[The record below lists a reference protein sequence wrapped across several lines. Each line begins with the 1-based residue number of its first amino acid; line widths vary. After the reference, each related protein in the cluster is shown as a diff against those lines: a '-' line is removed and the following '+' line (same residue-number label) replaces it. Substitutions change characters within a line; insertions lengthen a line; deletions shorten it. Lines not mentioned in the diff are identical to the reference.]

1 MSKLLYKTLAVLVLL
16 MPFGYLVWR
25 VVTNDLGPDP
35 IAIVADYTGLWSI
48 IMLLIALSLSPLRR
62 MTGKKHFIKIRR
74 QVGLVMFFYASLH
87 VLTFFALQIG
97 WQWPLL
103 IEALTQQPYIILGAT
118 GYLLLMPLAV
128 TSTNHWVRRLGR
140 RWRLLHRLVYIALPI
155 VFLHG
160 WWQLRADGG
169 ELLPYLLWMMVILL
183 ERIADRFG
191 LLPYRSQSVV

>member
-1 MSKLLYKTLAVLVLL
+1 MSKLLYKTSAVLVLL

-48 IMLLIALSLSPLRR
+48 IMLLIVLSLSPLKR
-62 MTGKKHFIKIRR
+62 MTGKSHLIKIRR

-97 WQWPLL
+97 WQWPQL

>member
-1 MSKLLYKTLAVLVLL
+1 MSKLLYKTSAVLVLL

-48 IMLLIALSLSPLRR
+48 IMLLIVLSLSPLKR
-62 MTGKKHFIKIRR
+62 MTGKNHLIKIRR

-97 WQWPLL
+97 WQWPQLM
-103 IEALTQQPYIILGAT
+103 EALTQQPYIILGAT

>member
-1 MSKLLYKTLAVLVLL
+1 MSKLLYKTSAVLVLL

-48 IMLLIALSLSPLRR
+48 IMLLIVLSLSPLKR
-62 MTGKKHFIKIRR
+62 MTGKNHLIKIRR

-97 WQWPLL
+97 WQWPQL

>member
-1 MSKLLYKTLAVLVLL
+1 
-16 MPFGYLVWR
+16 
-25 VVTNDLGPDP
+25 
-35 IAIVADYTGLWSI
+35 
-48 IMLLIALSLSPLRR
+48 
-62 MTGKKHFIKIRR
+62 MTGKNHLIKIRR

-97 WQWPLL
+97 WQWPQL